1 MSFGTFAVFSKIHL
15 NTSKSTFMKVVHLVE
30 GHNFHVDWHF
40 KFWVEIGEKLSQLT
54 VPPVQRERSAFKV
67 GTTFLQ
73 NPLRK
78 TLDDLYKSCR
88 G

>member
-1 MSFGTFAVFSKIHL
+1 MSSGTVAAFSKIHL

-40 KFWVEIGEKLSQLT
+40 KFWVEIGEKLDRPP
-54 VPPVQRERSAFKV
+54 VPPVFQNRPAFKV

-78 TLDDLYKSCR
+78 TLDGLYKSCR

>member
-1 MSFGTFAVFSKIHL
+1 MSSGTFAVFPKFHL
-15 NTSKSTFMKVVHLVE
+15 NTSKSTFMKVVHLDE

-40 KFWVEIGEKLSQLT
+40 KFWGEIGEKLDRLT
-54 VPPVQRERSAFKV
+54 VPPVFQNRPTFNV

-78 TLDDLYKSCR
+78 TLESLYESCR